1 MVIVIGKDNYKKQAQ
16 TFDLDSSAIIYAATQ
31 KKEWNRTFRVAA
43 VLKQQVEPEIL
54 AKAIAELQPRFPT
67 LYVQLQP
74 GFFAYKV
81 RTVQDTAVLVK
92 ESECPCRPVVVGKG
106 EKPMFR
112 VTYFENRVA
121 IDIFHLV
128 TDGTGVMC
136 LLKSI
141 LARYLELQG
150 NQIDKTHGVLDP
162 NDKPTTAETEDSFLK
177 LKCENTEKVSRNEA
191 AAYKYF
197 PSLPADDCYFKMTHG
212 YLPVDELKLVTKA
225 KSVTVTE
232 YLVALYAW
240 AFYNNMLPE
249 KSEKPIKISVPT
261 DLRRM
266 FGSTTLRNFSLF
278 TNVAIYPQKQD
289 YTFDDFL
296 QLTKKQMNQGFK
308 KETLLNSACKN
319 VADANLAVFRY
330 MPLFLKKTVLK
341 LGYAL
346 LGDKLI
352 TSSMSSLGIVTV
364 PEGMEAHVGHF
375 DMISGG
381 TLKNYINCGILSFN
395 GIVNVN
401 FSSKSDATDIQRI
414 FFTYLSEQGV
424 NVEVQSNMGQKP
436 INSTTMLHCEK
447 CKVEFKDNH
456 LHCPLCGRQ
465 GLASAKQPVCVTA
478 PYPEY

>member
-1 MVIVIGKDNYKKQAQ
+1 MVIGKSTFTQKAQ

-31 KKEWNRTFRVAA
+31 KKDWNRTFRCAA
-43 VLKQQVEPEIL
+43 VLKQKVEPEIL
-54 AKAIAELQPRFPT
+54 AKAIDDLQPRFPT
-67 LYVQLQP
+67 LYVQLQS
-74 GFFAYKV
+74 GFFAYKL

-92 ESECPCRPVVVGKG
+92 ESEHPCRPVVVGRG

-112 VTYFENRVA
+112 VTYFANRLAV
-121 IDIFHLV
+121 DVFHVV

-150 NQIDKTHGVLDP
+150 SQIDKTHGVLGV
-162 NDKPTTAETEDSFLK
+162 NDKALESETEDSFLK
-177 LKCENTEKVSRNEA
+177 LKCENTAKVSRSEA

-197 PSLPADDCYFKMTHG
+197 PPVPDDDNYFKLMHG
-212 YLPVDELKLVTKA
+212 YFPVDEFKSLTKA
-225 KSVTVTE
+225 KGVTVTE
-232 YLVALYAW
+232 YLVALFAW
-240 AFYNNMLPE
+240 AFYKNMLPE

-266 FGSTTLRNFSLF
+266 FESTTLRNFSLF

-296 QLTKKQMNQGFK
+296 QLTKEQMNQGFK

-330 MPLFLKKTVLK
+330 MPLFLKKTLLK

-346 LGDKLI
+346 LGDKLV
-352 TSSMSSLGIVTV
+352 TGSMSSLGIV
-364 PEGMEAHVGHF
+364 PAPKGMEAHVDHF
-375 DMISGG
+375 ELVSGG
-381 TLKNYINCGILSFN
+381 TLKNYINSGIAGFN
-395 GIVNVN
+395 GVVNVN
-401 FSSKSDATDIQRI
+401 FSSKSEATDIQRI
-414 FFTYLSEQGV
+414 FFTYLSSKGI
-424 NVEVQSNMGQKP
+424 NVEVQSNIGQKP
-436 INSTTMLHCEK
+436 IKSSTMRRCEK

-456 LHCPLCGRQ
+456 LHCPLCSGQ
-465 GLASAKQPVCVTA
+465 GVASAKQPVCVTA

>member
-1 MVIVIGKDNYKKQAQ
+1 MVMVIGKDALTQKSQ

-43 VLKQQVEPEIL
+43 TLKQKVEPKVL
-54 AKAIAELQPRFPT
+54 AKAIADLQPRFPT
-67 LYVQLQP
+67 LYVQLET
-74 GFFAYKV
+74 GFFDYKV
-81 RTVQDTAVLVK
+81 RTVHDTAILTQ
-92 ESECPCRPVVVGKG
+92 ESAYPCRPVLVGRG

-112 VTYFENRVA
+112 VTYFENRIA
-121 IDIFHLV
+121 IEIFHLV

-150 NQIDKTHGVLDP
+150 FQVDKTDGVLSMSDVP
-162 NDKPTTAETEDSFLK
+162 SEHETEDSFKK
-177 LKCENTEKVSRNEA
+177 LKCENTIKVSRNEA
-191 AAYKYF
+191 PAYKYF
-197 PSLPADDCYFKMTHG
+197 PQDKDNYFKLTHG
-212 YLPVDELKLVTKA
+212 YFSVEELKTLTKA

-261 DLRRM
+261 DLRRL
-266 FGSTTLRNFSLF
+266 FASTTLRNFSLF
-278 TNVAIYPQKQD
+278 TNVSIYPQKKD
-289 YTFDDFL
+289 YTFDEFL
-296 QLTKKQMNQGFK
+296 QLAKQQMNEGFK
-308 KETLLNSACKN
+308 KETLLSAACKN
-319 VADANLAVFRY
+319 VTDANMAVFRY
-330 MPLFLKKTVLK
+330 MPLSLKKAILK
-341 LGYAL
+341 IGYAL

-364 PEGMEAHVGHF
+364 PKGMGDHVDHF

-381 TLKNYINCGILSFN
+381 TLKNFINCGILSFN
-395 GIVNVN
+395 GVMNVN
-401 FSSKSDATDIQRI
+401 FSSRCEATDIQRI
-414 FFTYLSEQGV
+414 FFTYLSERGV
-424 NVEVQSNMGQKP
+424 NIEVQSNVEQKAV
-436 INSTTMLHCEK
+436 NSTTMRHCGN

-456 LHCPLCGRQ
+456 LHCPLCGGQ
-465 GLASAKQPVCVTA
+465 GVTSEKKPISITA